1 MVRPA
6 SDTGYYGAPRP
17 PPPPTYP
24 TRSFPSPDRGGKGGD
39 GRTGG
44 KGVYPTFGRRPDY
57 VSYGATSGGFQSY
70 QGRRPTSSTPFTH
83 GPPAGSRPGGCLAS
97 KGTSSFRGGGGR
109 LGGRGLGHPGHRA
122 PPRPPF
128 AGPQRERAALQYDDA
143 SPAGGDF
150 GNGQDAHV
158 NETIPEPGSGERS
171 YDDSYDI
178 GEDEQAEY
186 TQDDF
191 LHFYMRGDLEHSNV
205 TRMTIR
211 RLNGLP

>member
-1 MVRPA
+1 M
-6 SDTGYYGAPRP
+6 
-17 PPPPTYP
+17 
-24 TRSFPSPDRGGKGGD
+24 
-39 GRTGG
+39 
-44 KGVYPTFGRRPDY
+44 
-57 VSYGATSGGFQSY
+57 SYGATSGGFQSY

-83 GPPAGSRPGGCLAS
+83 GPPAGSRPGGYLAS

-109 LGGRGLGHPGHRA
+109 LGGRGLGHTGHRA

-128 AGPQRERAALQYDDA
+128 ASSHRERAALQYDDA

-191 LHFYMRGDLEHSNV
+191 LHSLPPEQLLALADAAYDVARNNSAYHGNAHDYEPDDDEDGHGWM
-205 TRMTIR
+205 MTEADVLDDVR
-211 RLNGLP
+211 EEP